1 MLIAVTPEDFAFAH
15 PINLDRIAPVLV
27 QADTDGGRHL
37 VFDDPDGRHRVSIL
51 DARHENR
58 GAFLIPF
65 DRDASVRLH
74 ATQRLYR
81 RLSGQRAGPP
91 LRSMQL
97 SPSQRMRL
105 ALQIRAL
112 DAVGDGA
119 TRREIAAVLLDPDA
133 RTIPAIEWKTSALR
147 KRVNRLITAAQ
158 AHMNGGYLTLLRADS
173 RRSARF
179 GRTINEL

>member
-1 MLIAVTPEDFAFAH
+1 MWARAIDPDHVA
-15 PINLDRIAPVLV
+15 PILV
-27 QADTDGGRHL
+27 HANTDSGYHL
-37 VFDDPDGRHRVSIL
+37 VLDDPDGRHRVSVL
-51 DARHENR
+51 NACGQNR

-65 DRDASVRLH
+65 DRDFSVRSH

-91 LRSMQL
+91 LRSMLL
-97 SPSQRMRL
+97 SSSQRARL

-112 DAVGDGA
+112 DALEDGT

-133 RTIPAIEWKTSALR
+133 RNIPAIEWKTSALR
-147 KRVNRLITAAQ
+147 KKVNRLITAAQ

-173 RRSARF
+173 RRSERF
-179 GRTINEL
+179 GSMVDRL